1 MYKFLHLPVQSGDN
15 SVLVDMNR
23 GYTVKDFLE
32 TVNLFRENI
41 KDIYLATDI
50 IVGFPTEDDAAF
62 ENTFKLI
69 ETIRPD
75 KINLTRF
82 SPRPGT
88 PSSKMRQIPSWIVKE
103 RSRRLNLLR
112 KKISLEIN
120 KSYVGRSFEVLVTE
134 KNKDGT
140 FTGRIYNNKPVIL
153 ENTVVGQFIDIDI
166 EDATPTYLIGRR

>member
-1 MYKFLHLPVQSGDN
+1 
-15 SVLVDMNR
+15 
-23 GYTVKDFLE
+23 
-32 TVNLFRENI
+32 
-41 KDIYLATDI
+41 
-50 IVGFPTEDDAAF
+50 
-62 ENTFKLI
+62 
-69 ETIRPD
+69 
-75 KINLTRF
+75 
-82 SPRPGT
+82 
-88 PSSKMRQIPSWIVKE
+88 MRQIPPWIVKE
-103 RSRRLNLLR
+103 RSRRLNILR